1 VRGDPFITRLATIHF
16 ILFVTVFAMSFV
28 TNTQAAIRRLISLYQ
43 QCDDGHQALLQILAV
58 IYKKIGQAKFK
69 TVLVELGRLDSFNH
83 VNLTQAFTPAAREQL
98 ADLGLIDVSSKGMS
112 INPLLANYLC
122 HRCAEDGSYE
132 EIGDAAERV
141 VPVQQIM
148 HWATPELCDR
158 QRIIRDHF
166 YYHRFDICNE
176 LLEAHKNPQIIDHQL
191 NHCLVELCFYPFEP
205 TLFSRLPPPMQY
217 QAFATLLNQLRDAMR
232 CNVEVVELLEQVV
245 VSQPG
250 GYLTELLVEQ
260 YVLSNRV
267 DLAASL
273 LAGDAN
279 SSYALQLQGALM
291 FLQAKPDDSVFFF
304 EQAIKAKNKINRR
317 KKQYIGGTLGL
328 FYGFALLQ
336 LGSDADPSRLGV
348 LLKDI
353 EHQFSDNKL
362 ENHHRATYLILSKFA
377 MILMGKTSQFVLLDP
392 NPTHHHYFGELQ
404 TLIGS
409 LCLHWANERPSPRF
423 VSALET
429 AAEYFSDM
437 GDALF
442 AQIAHQILFAWRSA
456 QVKPAVMGL
465 DIAGLIVRKESWALA
480 LEQLIA
486 LDQSAPS
493 NAPVEEKETRLIW
506 LFYPHIYDPSFE
518 AKEQKRGKQG
528 WSKGRTVA
536 LKRLSNEIDSFSYL
550 TEADK
555 ELCKTVT
562 RHNDGGY
569 YGREYYELSGYKT
582 LNAAVGMD
590 NIYVEDNL
598 EQAVVIERVDPE
610 LLITQ
615 NSDGFL
621 LSMANIPSD
630 VDSSQWS
637 YSLTKHSSYVYWL
650 TRFDPKHLQIASIVG
665 EGGIVVPQGAKEK
678 VLQSISAI
686 APMLNIQSDLQ
697 GIETGVDTVMSD
709 KRLFINIEPAGEGL
723 MFDCHVEP
731 LGQDGPKLSPGLG
744 LVTFATQVN
753 DKRVSTTR
761 DLLHEQR
768 QLQLLTE
775 QCPSFEQMID
785 CRLVSDRLDDALF
798 ALEQLEQACVSN
810 ENIDSEHKLDVVM
823 QWPKGKKF
831 KLSPKLGSDH
841 LKLSITKQKEWF
853 GLEGTLEVAEDRIV
867 ELKTLMSLISQ
878 STSRFIQLDDSQILS
893 LTDELRKRLQT
904 LEQIT
909 VDGKFHPLASPLID
923 SATQGMRLKTLDAWQ
938 RQRDILQQAE
948 DFEPQLPSTLQAQLR
963 DYQVDGFNWASRLA
977 FWGGGACLADD
988 MGLGKTLQALAVI
1001 LSRASE
1007 GPTLVLA
1014 PTSVCF
1020 NWQQEAQRFA
1030 PTLKVKMFGESGDI
1044 DKREQLL
1051 NECGAFDLVI
1061 CSYGI
1066 LQREGERLAKVKW
1079 QSIVADE
1086 AQALKN
1092 PLAKRT
1098 QAAMGLSAHFKM
1110 ITTGTPIENNLTEL
1124 WTLFRFI
1131 NPGLLGS
1138 QKQFHKRFAGV
1149 IENTKESDKGAII
1162 RANQALRQLIS
1173 PFILR
1178 RMKNQVLTELPSRT
1192 EINVSVELS
1201 EEEIV
1206 LYEALR
1212 QQAVENL
1219 SQGDIAQ
1226 GQHHIKMLSE
1236 LMKLRRA
1243 CCHPSLVMPGSLIPG
1258 SKLKAFDNL
1267 MSELVQNNHK
1277 ALVFSQFV
1285 GHLQILKNHLDAKG
1299 ISYQYL
1305 DGSTPIKARTK
1316 AVNEFQAGKGDV
1328 FLISLKAGGSGLN
1341 LTAADYV
1348 IHMDPW
1354 WNPAVEDQAS
1364 DRAHRMGQTR
1374 PVTIYRLIAK
1384 NTIEDKIVALHQH
1397 KRDLANSLLEGTD
1410 GISNLSA
1417 NDMMALLQ
1425 TPM

>member
-1 VRGDPFITRLATIHF
+1 MPFITNSEAT
-16 ILFVTVFAMSFV
+16 
-28 TNTQAAIRRLISLYQ
+28 IRRLISLYQ
-43 QCDDGHQALLQILAV
+43 ACKPQEQTILRVLAV
-58 IYKKIGQAKFK
+58 THKRVGQTKFK
-69 TVLVELGRLDSFNH
+69 AILGELKHFDSFSGTNLASLFTPKLRDLW
-83 VNLTQAFTPAAREQL
+83 VNLAIIDSTAK
-98 ADLGLIDVSSKGMS
+98 GLIVHT
-112 INPLLANYLC
+112 LLANYLC
-122 HRCAEDGSYE
+122 ELSVEDGSYE
-132 EIGDAAERV
+132 EIIDAAEQV
-141 VPVQQIM
+141 VPVHQVM
-148 HWATPELCDR
+148 HWARPELADKHR
-158 QRIIRDHF
+158 VMRDYF
-166 YYHRFDICNE
+166 FRNRFDVCNE
-176 LLEAHKNPQIIDHQL
+176 LLEVHKNPQII
-191 NHCLVELCFYPFEP
+191 NHPVNIGLVELCFFPFNPEI
-205 TLFSRLPPPMQY
+205 FARLSASMQY
-217 QAFATLLNQLRDAMR
+217 QAFATLLYQLRYNLR
-232 CNVEVVELLEQVV
+232 CSTQVVELLAQTVASE
-245 VSQPG
+245 PDNTN
-250 GYLTELLVEQ
+250 LRLLLAEQ
-260 YVLSNRV
+260 YVLTNQPEQA
-267 DLAASL
+267 LAQL
-273 LAGDAN
+273 
-279 SSYALQLQGALM
+279 SSQDVSTYALQLQGCVAFLEGQPAL
-291 FLQAKPDDSVFFF
+291 SVDFF

-317 KKQYIGGTLGL
+317 KKQYICGDTGL
-328 FYGFALLQ
+328 FYAFALLQ
-336 LGSDADPSRLGV
+336 LGSDAKPASLNA
-348 LLKDI
+348 LLQSI
-353 EHQFSDNKL
+353 EYQFSDTKL
-362 ENHHRATYLILSKFA
+362 FNEHRASYLIISKFA
-377 MILMGKTSQFVLLDP
+377 MILTGKSTKFMLLDP
-392 NPTHHHYFGELQ
+392 DDSSYTYFTELK
-404 TLIGS
+404 TLIGA
-409 LCLHWANERPSPRF
+409 LCLHWANEKLSPRYMA
-423 VSALET
+423 ALET
-429 AAEYFSDM
+429 AAEYFVDM
-437 GDALF
+437 ELGVF
-442 AQIAHQILFAWRSA
+442 SQIAQQLLYHGGNLAE
-456 QVKPAVMGL
+456 KPRVVGL
-465 DIAGLIVRKESWALA
+465 DISNLITRKEAWALA

-486 LDQSAPS
+486 LDETV
-493 NAPVEEKETRLIW
+493 VEQPQIVAKESRIIW
-506 LFYPHIYDPSFE
+506 LLTSNYYGYSFE
-518 AKEQKRGKQG
+518 AKEQKRSKKG
-528 WSKGRTVA
+528 WSKGRTIA
-536 LKRLSNEIDSFSYL
+536 LKRLSSEMETFDYL
-550 TEADK
+550 SEGDK
-555 ELCKTVT
+555 AMCKAITG
-562 RHNDGGY
+562 NYSGGY
-569 YGREYYELSGYKT
+569 YGRDYFELEGYKA
-582 LNAAVGMD
+582 LSAAVGLD
-590 NIYVEDNL
+590 NIYNEGDL
-598 EQAVVIERVDPE
+598 EQPIVVERVEPE

-615 NSDGFL
+615 NSNGFL

-630 VDSSQWS
+630 VDSSEWS
-637 YSLTKHSSYVYWL
+637 YSLTKHSHNVYWL
-650 TRFDPKHLQIASIVG
+650 TRFDPKHLQIAGIVG
-665 EGGIVVPQGAKEK
+665 EGGIVVPQAAKDK

-686 APMLNIQSDLQ
+686 APMLNIQSDMQ
-697 GIETGVDTVMSD
+697 GIDTGVDTVISD

-744 LVTFATQVN
+744 LVTFATQIN

-761 DLLHEQR
+761 DLLQEQR

-785 CRLVSDRLDDALF
+785 CRLVSERLDDALF
-798 ALEQLEQACVSN
+798 TLEQLEHACVSN

-823 QWPKGKKF
+823 QWPKGKTF
-831 KLSPKLGSDH
+831 KLSTKLSSDH

-853 GLEGTLEVAEDRIV
+853 GLEGTLEVAEDRVI
-867 ELKTLMSLISQ
+867 ELKTLMSLIAQ
-878 STSRFIQLDDSQILS
+878 SSSRFVQLDDNQILS

-904 LEQIT
+904 LEQVT

-923 SATQGMRLKTLDAWQ
+923 GATQGMRLKTLDAWQ

-948 DFEPQLPSTLQAQLR
+948 DFEPKLPSTLQAELR
-963 DYQVDGFNWASRLA
+963 DYQLDGFNWASRLA

-1020 NWQQEAQRFA
+1020 NWQQEAHRFA
-1030 PTLKVKMFGESGDI
+1030 PTLKVKMFGESNDI

-1098 QAAMGLSAHFKM
+1098 QAAMGLSAHFRM

-1138 QKQFHKRFAGV
+1138 QKEFHKRFAAV
-1149 IENTKESDKGAII
+1149 IENTKESDKGAIV

-1219 SQGDIAQ
+1219 SQGDIAE
-1226 GQHHIKMLSE
+1226 GQHHIRMLSE

-1243 CCHPSLVMPGSLIPG
+1243 CCHPSLVMPESLIAG

-1267 MSELVQNNHK
+1267 MNELIQNNHK

-1285 GHLQILKNHLDAKG
+1285 GHLQILKRHLDAKG

-1305 DGSTPIKARTK
+1305 DGSTPATSRRK
-1316 AVNEFQAGKGDV
+1316 AVNEFQAGNGDV

-1425 TPM
+1425 TPL